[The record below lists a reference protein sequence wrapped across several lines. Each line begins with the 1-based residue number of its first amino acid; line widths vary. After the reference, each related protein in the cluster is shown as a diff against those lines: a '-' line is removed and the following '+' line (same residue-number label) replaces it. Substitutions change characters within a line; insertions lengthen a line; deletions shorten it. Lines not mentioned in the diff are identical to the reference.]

1 MTYFKILKAVVFD
14 SLKKNM
20 KKNFKK
26 VSQKSLPLQGS

>member
-1 MTYFKILKAVVFD
+1 
-14 SLKKNM
+14 M